1 MRDTSTRPATDLAFV
16 TPWGPEPEA
25 APDDDPPGPD
35 ARPAEELE
43 LVAAAADP
51 GEAPVG
57 DEVPAD

>member
-25 APDDDPPGPD
+25 APDDDPPAP
-35 ARPAEELE
+35 PAEELE

-57 DEVPAD
+57 DEGPVD